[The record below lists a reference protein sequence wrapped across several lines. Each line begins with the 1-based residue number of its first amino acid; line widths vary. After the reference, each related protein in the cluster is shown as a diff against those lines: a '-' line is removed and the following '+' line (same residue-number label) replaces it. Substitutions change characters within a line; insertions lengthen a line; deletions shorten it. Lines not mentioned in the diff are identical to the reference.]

1 MTPPKLPADA
11 PVLDVLQPPVVD
23 LLKPVR
29 HNLDV
34 TTTHSLHMVQH
45 VLHHAVTVPA
55 AAVRRHVDCCQWEYM
70 LIAAAGKIW

>member
-34 TTTHSLHMVQH
+34 TITHSLHIAQH
-45 VLHHAVTVPA
+45 VLHHAVMVPV
-55 AAVRRHVDCCQWEYM
+55 AAV
-70 LIAAAGKIW
+70 GKIC

>member
-23 LLKPVR
+23 LFKPVR

-34 TTTHSLHMVQH
+34 TITHSLHIAQH
-45 VLHHAVTVPA
+45 VLHHSVATPLLQLG
-55 AAVRRHVDCCQWEYM
+55 RYVDC
-70 LIAAAGKIW
+70 